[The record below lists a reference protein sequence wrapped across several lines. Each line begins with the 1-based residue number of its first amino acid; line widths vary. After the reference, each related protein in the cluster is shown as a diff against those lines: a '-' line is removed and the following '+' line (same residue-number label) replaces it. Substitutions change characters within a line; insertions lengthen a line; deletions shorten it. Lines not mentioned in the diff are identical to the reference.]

1 MIIKFDKEYNYYNLI
16 SKLFLDRIKQY
27 INKI

>member
-1 MIIKFDKEYNYYNLI
+1 MIIKFDKENNYYNLI